1 MDGLLREH
9 RLLTLVGAGG
19 AGKTRL
25 ASEVADRV
33 VRSVR
38 DGVWLVELAP
48 VADGAGIAPAVLGS
62 LGLREVQ
69 LLGARSTVAAGGAF
83 SHVVEVLADKEA
95 LLVLDNCEH
104 LLEPVAQQADQMLG
118 SCPRLRIMC
127 TSREPLGITGEM
139 IVPIAPLEL
148 PAGDLSAEEALAVP
162 AVRLFADRAATAA
175 AGFVVDEQTVA
186 AVVDVCR
193 RVDGLPLAIELA
205 AARLRTMALPQ
216 LAARLDDRFRLLTGG
231 SRTAMARQRTLR
243 AVVDWS
249 WDLLDERERTL
260 LRRLSVFTGGARPSL
275 TR

>member
-1 MDGLLREH
+1 VDGLLREH

-95 LLVLDNCEH
+95 LLVLDNC
-104 LLEPVAQQADQMLG
+104 
-118 SCPRLRIMC
+118 
-127 TSREPLGITGEM
+127 
-139 IVPIAPLEL
+139 
-148 PAGDLSAEEALAVP
+148 
-162 AVRLFADRAATAA
+162 
-175 AGFVVDEQTVA
+175 
-186 AVVDVCR
+186 
-193 RVDGLPLAIELA
+193 
-205 AARLRTMALPQ
+205 
-216 LAARLDDRFRLLTGG
+216 
-231 SRTAMARQRTLR
+231 
-243 AVVDWS
+243 
-249 WDLLDERERTL
+249 
-260 LRRLSVFTGGARPSL
+260 
-275 TR
+275 